1 MKMKLNNVCKH
12 VYVLGIVLKVC
23 FCCYSEPG
31 LDQTLEFLSDAS
43 SSVFSSPFIRLIRIQ
58 GPVFRV
64 PSLNSVPAS
73 TIGSGVPWGQTT
85 PFFPPKAWFSKPRG
99 LASLFFLPFSP
110 NPFPVSEAEVF
121 DSTRHLSPHLPSR
134 AELAREASS

>member
-1 MKMKLNNVCKH
+1 MEMKLNNACKRVCFGH
-12 VYVLGIVLKVC
+12 SAKVC

-31 LDQTLEFLSDAS
+31 LDQTLESLSDAS
-43 SSVFSSPFIRLIRIQ
+43 SSVFSSPFIRLIRVQ

-73 TIGSGVPWGQTT
+73 TIVLGVPWGQTT
-85 PFFPPKAWFSKPRG
+85 PFFPPEAWFSKPRG
-99 LASLFFLPFSP
+99 PASLFFLPFSP
-110 NPFPVSEAEVF
+110 HPFPVSEAEVF
-121 DSTRHLSPHLPSR
+121 DSTRRLSPHIPSR